1 MKLEDIKCIG
11 ILGAGVMGGG
21 IAQSA
26 ILAGYK
32 VIVRDLKDEIC
43 EKARDTI
50 INGRFGIKGGVER
63 GKTKQE
69 DMDKALS
76 LLNFT
81 TKVEDLK
88 DCDLIIEAI
97 GGGADGAI
105 ENKDMKLAIFKELDK
120 VAKKEAVFASN
131 TSRFTIADLAIVT
144 DRKDR
149 FIGMHLFSP
158 ANIMKLVEVI
168 HTDEVTEDVIV
179 LIEELSKS
187 WGKTP
192 VRVKDVPGDTG
203 FIGNRVM
210 GAARREA
217 MKIVEEG
224 IATTEDVNT
233 AMELGF
239 RWPAGPLPSKRP
251 GARSGWQ

>member
-1 MKLEDIKCIG
+1 MKLGDIKCIG
-11 ILGAGVMGGG
+11 IVGAGVMGGG

-32 VIVRDLKDEIC
+32 VMVRDLTDEIC
-43 EKARDTI
+43 EKAKNNI
-50 INGRFGIKGGVER
+50 INGRFGIKGAVEK
-63 GKTKQE
+63 GKTTQE
-69 DMDKALS
+69 EMDKALS

-81 TKVEDLK
+81 TKIEDLK

-105 ENKDMKLAIFKELDK
+105 ENKDMKFRVFKELD
-120 VAKKEAVFASN
+120 AILKKEAVIASN
-131 TSRFTIADLAIVT
+131 TSKYTIADLAAVT
-144 DRKDR
+144 NRKDR
-149 FIGMHLFSP
+149 FIGMHFFSP

-168 HTDEVTEDVIV
+168 YTKEVTEDVIV
-179 LIEELSKS
+179 LLEDLSKS

-203 FIGNRVM
+203 FIGNRVW

-217 MKIVEEG
+217 MKIIEEG
-224 IATTEDVNT
+224 IATAEDVNT

-239 RWPAGPLPSKRP
+239 RWPVGPVPAKRP

>member
-1 MKLEDIKCIG
+1 MKLGDIKCIG

-32 VIVRDLKDEIC
+32 VMVRDLKNEFC
-43 EKARDTI
+43 EKAKDTI
-50 INGRFGIKGGVER
+50 RNGRFGIKSGVER
-63 GKTKQE
+63 GKTTQE
-69 DMDKALS
+69 EMDKALS

-81 TKVEDLK
+81 TKLADLK

-105 ENKDMKLAIFKELDK
+105 ENKDMKLSVFKELD
-120 VAKKEAVFASN
+120 AILKKEAVIASN
-131 TSRFTIADLAIVT
+131 TSKYTIADLAEVT
-144 DRKDR
+144 DRQDR

-168 HTDEVTEDVIV
+168 YTKEVTEDVIV
-179 LIEELSKS
+179 LIEELSRS

-203 FIGNRVM
+203 FIGNRVW

-224 IATTEDVNT
+224 IATAEDVNT

-239 RWPAGPLPSKRP
+239 RWPAGPLPAKRP

>member
-43 EKARDTI
+43 EKAKDNI
-50 INGRFGIKGGVER
+50 IKGRFGIKGAVER
-63 GKTKQE
+63 GKTTQQE
-69 DMDKALS
+69 MDKALS

-81 TKVEDLK
+81 TKLEDLK
-88 DCDLIIEAI
+88 DCDLVIEAI

-105 ENKDMKLAIFKELDK
+105 ENKDMKLKVFKELDGIL
-120 VAKKEAVFASN
+120 KKKAVIASN
-131 TSRFTIADLAIVT
+131 TSRYTIADLAAVT
-144 DRKDR
+144 NRKDR

-168 HTDEVTEDVIV
+168 YPKEVTEDVIV

-203 FIGNRVM
+203 FIGNRVL
-210 GAARREA
+210 GAARQEA
-217 MKIVEEG
+217 MKIVKEG
-224 IATTEDVNT
+224 IATAEDVNT

-239 RWPAGPLPSKRP
+239 RWPAGPLPSKSP